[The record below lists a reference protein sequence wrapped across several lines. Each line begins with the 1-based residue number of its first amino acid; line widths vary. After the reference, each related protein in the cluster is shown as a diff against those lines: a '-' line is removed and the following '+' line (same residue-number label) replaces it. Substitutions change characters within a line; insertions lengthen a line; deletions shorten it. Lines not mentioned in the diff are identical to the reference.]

1 MDRTADIV
9 ASEHEVYYPSPEV
22 VANAHIK
29 NYEEVYARSLEDPQA
44 FWAERASHLEWY
56 HPWDQV
62 LDESNPPFYKWF
74 QGGKTNIC
82 LLYTSPSPRDRTRS
96 RMPSSA

>member
-29 NYEEVYARSLEDPQA
+29 NYEEVYARALEDPQA
-44 FWAERASHLEWY
+44 FWAERASQLEWY
-56 HPWDQV
+56 QPWDQV

-74 QGGKTNIC
+74 RAARPI
-82 LLYTSPSPRDRTRS
+82 SRSTRS
-96 RMPSSA
+96 TATSRPGARTSWP